1 MSRLGTGPAARLA
14 LLVSLSTFSA
24 ALPASAATSLEAPA
38 SPQALA
44 QVWTGAEVEL
54 AQASAD
60 QQRIAAEPPAA
71 ELLPQ
76 ARQQLRL
83 EEAAF
88 RFRDAARIEQV
99 VVYAMAVDPQV
110 QAATEPMLP
119 QQQVPTI
126 RYTIDG
132 LRSLWHAAG
141 IADFANVH
149 IRHNRDFK
157 TSAPVDDLAG
167 FYKTSG
173 SRHSIDWSYLAS
185 INYVESDFGRNN
197 GPSSAGALGP
207 MQFMPGTW
215 ADFGSG
221 GDVMSPR
228 DSIEAAARYLRAM
241 GGPANMDRAIY
252 RYNNDAD
259 YVASIQGFAAAF
271 RSDPGW
277 LARVYYWSTW
287 G

>member
-1 MSRLGTGPAARLA
+1 MTRLGARPVAHFA
-14 LLVSLSTFSA
+14 LLLSLSTLTT
-24 ALPASAATSLEAPA
+24 ALPASAATSLAPPA

-44 QVWTGAEVEL
+44 QVWAGAEAEL

-60 QQRIAAEPPAA
+60 RQRIAAEPPAA
-71 ELLPQ
+71 ELLLQ
-76 ARQQLRL
+76 ARRQLQL

-88 RFRDAARIEQV
+88 RFRDAARLEQV

-110 QAATEPMLP
+110 QAAAESMLP

-141 IADFANVH
+141 IADFSTVH
-149 IRHNRDFK
+149 IRHNRDF
-157 TSAPVDDLAG
+157 TESAPVDDLTG
-167 FYKTSG
+167 FYKVSG

-185 INYVESDFGRNN
+185 INYVESDFGRVN
-197 GPSSAGALGP
+197 GPSSAGAVGP

-215 ADFGSG
+215 SDYGNG

-271 RSDPGW
+271 RSDPSW
-277 LARVYYWSTW
+277 LGRVYYWSTW